1 MVRELNFRN
10 SLLALLVLTLA
21 VAVPLPSRAQEP
33 ESFMG
38 SPAWAPLHLTEPT
51 EIPGD
56 VLQPGDYVTR
66 LDRDAQGRTVV
77 QILSPDETKLYATL
91 LTVVTEQLGTA
102 PKGEF
107 TFYPTD
113 NSQVRHALHAWV
125 IPGSAFGQEFVYP
138 ESRVRAF
145 QMAMAAAPTATVAQE
160 PTTTAQVE
168 PAMSEPET
176 TRVASAEPMFKLQPM
191 PIESAA
197 APRPMPKT
205 LPRSGSSTPTLFL
218 IGLALLL
225 LGSAGF
231 KLAWARSHSS

>member
-1 MVRELNFRN
+1 MVRERRIRI
-10 SLLALLVLTLA
+10 SMLALLVLTLA
-21 VAVPLPSRAQEP
+21 VAMPLPARAQEP
-33 ESFMG
+33 GALMG

-51 EIPGD
+51 EIPGG

-66 LDRDAQGRTVV
+66 LARDAQGRTVV
-77 QILSPDETKLYATL
+77 QVLSPDETSIYATL

-102 PKGEF
+102 PKGGF

-113 NSQVRHALHAWV
+113 NSVAKHALHAWV

-145 QMAMAAAPTATVAQE
+145 QMAMAAAPTATVTQE
-160 PTTTAQVE
+160 PTTTAEVQ

-176 TRVASAEPMFKLQPM
+176 TQVASAEPMFKLQPTPM
-191 PIESAA
+191 ESAA
-197 APRPMPKT
+197 ASRPMPKT